1 MLRKEIGREQEKMS
15 KKEKLLYPF
24 YVISHP
30 FDGFYEVRHRGKGSV
45 PVALLL
51 ILLFGLSFS
60 INRRYAGFVV
70 NFVNPRSVN
79 AIMEV
84 VALFVGV
91 LLFATA
97 NWSITCLMEGE
108 GRFKDIL
115 TVIGYSMLPM
125 VLTYIP
131 ATILSWFVASD
142 EEGIYFLLT
151 GISIMLFL
159 VLLLIGIMIIH
170 NFSFGK
176 TIVTLIFT
184 FVSLLLIIFIILL
197 LVSLVQQ
204 VFLFIQGAYD
214 ELIMR
219 A

>member
-1 MLRKEIGREQEKMS
+1 MS

-30 FDGFYEVRHRGKGSV
+30 FDGFYEMRHREKGSV

-51 ILLFGLSFS
+51 IFLFGLSFS
-60 INRRYAGFVV
+60 LNRRYASFVV
-70 NFVNPRSVN
+70 NLTNPRSVN
-79 AIMEV
+79 TETELIGV
-84 VALFVGV
+84 FVAV

-131 ATILSWFVASD
+131 VTIISWLVAAD
-142 EEGIYFLLT
+142 EEGIYFLLIN
-151 GISIMLFL
+151 ISMIFF
-159 VLLLIGIMIIH
+159 VILLLIGIMIIH

-176 TIVTLIFT
+176 TIVTLVLT
-184 FVSLLLIIFIILL
+184 LVALLLIIFVVL
-197 LVSLVQQ
+197 LVISLINQ
-204 VFLFIQGAYD
+204 VWQFLNSAYT
-214 ELIMR
+214 ELILR
-219 A
+219 T

>member
-1 MLRKEIGREQEKMS
+1 MS

-51 ILLFGLSFS
+51 IFLFGLSFS
-60 INRRYAGFVV
+60 LNRRYASFVV
-70 NFVNPRSVN
+70 NLFNPRYVDTRTEILGVFL
-79 AIMEV
+79 A
-84 VALFVGV
+84 V

-125 VLTYIP
+125 VLTYVP
-131 ATILSWFVASD
+131 ATIISQFIASD
-142 EEGIYFLLT
+142 EEGIYYLLMN
-151 GISIMLFL
+151 ISAVFF
-159 VLLLIGIMIIH
+159 VLLLLVGIMIIH

-176 TIVTLIFT
+176 TLVTLALT
-184 FVSLLLIIFIILL
+184 FVALLIIIFIILL
-197 LVSLVQQ
+197 MISLINQ
-204 VFLFIQGAYD
+204 VWLFLESAYT
-214 ELIMR
+214 ELILR
-219 A
+219 V

>member
-1 MLRKEIGREQEKMS
+1 MKMS

-30 FDGFYEVRHRGKGSV
+30 FDGFYEMRHREKGSV

-51 ILLFGLSFS
+51 IFLFGLSFS
-60 INRRYAGFVV
+60 LNRRYASFVV
-70 NFVNPRSVN
+70 NLTNPRSVN
-79 AIMEV
+79 TETELIGV
-84 VALFVGV
+84 FVAV

-131 ATILSWFVASD
+131 VTIISWLVAAD
-142 EEGIYFLLT
+142 EEGIYFLLIN
-151 GISIMLFL
+151 ISMIFF
-159 VLLLIGIMIIH
+159 VILLLIGIMIIH

-176 TIVTLIFT
+176 TIVTLVLT
-184 FVSLLLIIFIILL
+184 LVALLLIIFVVL
-197 LVSLVQQ
+197 LVISLINQ
-204 VFLFIQGAYD
+204 VWQFLNSAYT
-214 ELIMR
+214 ELILR
-219 A
+219 T

>member
-1 MLRKEIGREQEKMS
+1 MS

-45 PVALLL
+45 PVALLFVF
-51 ILLFGLSFS
+51 LFGLSFS
-60 INRRYAGFVV
+60 LNRRYASFVV
-70 NFVNPRSVN
+70 NLINPRGVN
-79 AIMEV
+79 TRTEIIGIFIA
-84 VALFVGV
+84 V

-125 VLTYIP
+125 VLTYLP
-131 ATILSWFVASD
+131 ATLLSRFIASD
-142 EEGIYFLLT
+142 EEGMYYLVMN
-151 GISIMLFL
+151 ISVIFFVL
-159 VLLLIGIMIIH
+159 LLLIGIMIIH

-176 TIVTLIFT
+176 TIVTLLLT
-184 FVSLLLIIFIILL
+184 FVALMLIIFVILL
-197 LVSLVQQ
+197 MVSLINQLYGFFESV
-204 VFLFIQGAYD
+204 YN
-214 ELIMR
+214 ELILR
-219 A
+219 T